1 MIKQHWKEIGLF
13 LLVIGILIVG
23 SWKGLSP
30 TNFGGNSTQPT
41 QTQQRKAIPQ
51 EKDVVKID
59 NLQVRVDWARDD
71 ASQTKGL
78 GGKDSLEYDR
88 GMLFV
93 FDKEGKYTF
102 WMKDVKF
109 PIDII
114 WISKDK
120 KVVDY
125 YKNAEIQLGV
135 PDGQLKVYAPQSPAQ
150 YVLEVNAGTVDKYD
164 IKIGDEA
171 KF

>member
-13 LLVIGILIVG
+13 LLVIFLVIIYG
-23 SWKGLSP
+23 WKGLTP
-30 TNFGGNSTQPT
+30 TNFSNSSPQPT
-41 QTQQRKAIPQ
+41 QVQQRKVLPQ
-51 EKDVVKID
+51 EKDVIKIG
-59 NLQVRVDWARDD
+59 NLQVQVEYAKDD
-71 ASQTKGL
+71 ASRTKGL
-78 GGKDSLEYDR
+78 GGRDSLEYDR

-93 FDKEGKYTF
+93 FDKEQKYTF

-120 KVVDY
+120 KVIDY
-125 YKNAEIQLGV
+125 YKNAEVQLGV
-135 PDGQLKVYAPQSPAQ
+135 ADKELKIYTPQSPAL

>member
-13 LLVIGILIVG
+13 LLVIFLVIFYG
-23 SWKGLSP
+23 WKGLTP
-30 TNFGGNSTQPT
+30 TNFNNPPT
-41 QTQQRKAIPQ
+41 ASQSAQ
-51 EKDVVKID
+51 EQNTVKID
-59 NLQVRVDWARDD
+59 SLHVRVDYAKDD
-71 ASQTKGL
+71 ASRAKGL
-78 GGKDSLEYDR
+78 GGRNSLEYDR

-93 FDKEGKYTF
+93 FDKEQKYTF

-125 YKNAEIQLGV
+125 YKNAEVQLDV
-135 PDGQLKVYAPQSPAQ
+135 PDSQLKIYSPQTPAQ
-150 YVLEVNAGTVDKYD
+150 YVLEVNAGIVDKYD
-164 IKIGDEA
+164 IKIGDKAE
-171 KF
+171 F